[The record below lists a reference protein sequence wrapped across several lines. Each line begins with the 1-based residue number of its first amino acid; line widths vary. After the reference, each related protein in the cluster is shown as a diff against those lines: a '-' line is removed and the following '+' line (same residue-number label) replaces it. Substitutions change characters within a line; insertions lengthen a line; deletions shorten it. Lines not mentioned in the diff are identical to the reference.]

1 VSTTK
6 KVFKILSIDG
16 GGIRGVYPAHI
27 LKCISE
33 RLEIKIDDH
42 FDMISGT
49 STGSIIAAALACRVN
64 PEEIVNMYKEHGPAI
79 FTKKRSLWPSKIKFA
94 FHSLY
99 DNTYLV
105 EILTLV
111 FGDKKLGD
119 ISKPLILP
127 ATDIGCGGVH
137 VFKSQYSKN
146 FTRDKG
152 VLLRDAVVA
161 SCSAPIYFDPKR
173 VGDYLLADGGLWANN
188 PSLASVIDAH
198 NCLKIALKDIRVL
211 SLGTGQTKT
220 MYGVKTARKW
230 GFIRAWKHK
239 EFINFLM
246 SLQAQTTY
254 NYLKLLLKE
263 NQILRLDFES
273 DRSLPL
279 DDCSAIDVLISRADK
294 DFSYN
299 SAVIRDFLNQ

>member
-1 VSTTK
+1 MDK

-16 GGIRGVYPAHI
+16 GGIRGVFPAHI
-27 LKCISE
+27 LKCMSE
-33 RLEIKIDDH
+33 RLGIRISEH

-49 STGSIIAAALACRVN
+49 STGSIIAAAVVCRVN
-64 PEEIVNMYKEHGPAI
+64 PTEIVNMYKEHGRAI
-79 FTKKRSLWPSKIKFA
+79 FTKKKTWWPPFIRFA
-94 FHSLY
+94 FRSLY
-99 DNTYLV
+99 DSAYLSKV
-105 EILTLV
+105 LSEF
-111 FGDKKLGD
+111 FGDIKLGE
-119 ISKPLILP
+119 ISTPLLLP

-137 VFKSQYSKN
+137 VFKSHYSQD
-146 FTRDKG
+146 FTRDKY
-152 VLLRDAVVA
+152 VLVRDAVVA

-173 VGDYLLADGGLWANN
+173 VDEYLLADGGLWANN

-198 NCLKIALKDIRVL
+198 YRLKITLKDIRVL

-220 MYGVKTARKW
+220 MYGVRPGRKW
-230 GFIRAWKHK
+230 GFIRGWRHK

-246 SLQAQTTY
+246 SLQAQTTH

-279 DDCSAIDVLISRADK
+279 DDCSAVDDLISRADK
-294 DFSYN
+294 DFSQK
-299 SAVIRDFLNQ
+299 SAEIRDFLK